1 MSDSA
6 IISLTIAE
14 VMTTP
19 PVTALASE
27 PISSAAARMAAQR
40 VGSVIVVDR
49 DPGGRPT
56 GILTERDLLRLAAA
70 GADPT
75 ADKVGEWMTADPE
88 VVAPGA
94 DIVDVLS
101 RLRHSGYRHLPVVSD
116 DELVGVVTMRD
127 LMRVAQIAPRP
138 GGPIDVPAG
147 LKGVIVTETSIG
159 DVRGREGFYHY
170 RQYSAPDLARTRSLE
185 DVWALVFDGALPVG
199 NESAAF
205 KADVARRR
213 VLPDSVSGTLP
224 DLVRAATPLGSPF
237 EPLAVLRSALSAW
250 GAASGL
256 RPTLDIDAATLRDD
270 ALSLCAAIP
279 VMLAAVLRLHRGL
292 TPIASRSDLGHAAD
306 WLWMLTGEEPTEAKA
321 RAVEQYLISTI
332 DHGFNAS
339 TFTARVVA
347 STGADLG
354 SCVVAAVGALSGP
367 LHGGAPSRALDALDE
382 IGTPDRVDAWLRPRL
397 EAGDKVMGF
406 GHAVYKTVD
415 PRGVLLEEVADG
427 LGGDLVELAAAVQR
441 RIEEVLAE
449 VKPGRELRANVE
461 YWAGVV
467 MELCGLPREAFT
479 PTFTVSRAIGW
490 CSHVMEQAANG
501 KIIRP
506 SARYIGPPPPQP
518 VPTL

>member
-1 MSDSA
+1 M
-6 IISLTIAE
+6 
-14 VMTTP
+14 
-19 PVTALASE
+19 
-27 PISSAAARMAAQR
+27 
-40 VGSVIVVDR
+40 
-49 DPGGRPT
+49 
-56 GILTERDLLRLAAA
+56 
-70 GADPT
+70 GA
-75 ADKVGEWMTADPE
+75 
-88 VVAPGA
+88 
-94 DIVDVLS
+94 
-101 RLRHSGYRHLPVVSD
+101 RLRWC
-116 DELVGVVTMRD
+116 
-127 LMRVAQIAPRP
+127 
-138 GGPIDVPAG
+138 PA
-147 LKGVIVTETSIG
+147 
-159 DVRGREGFYHY
+159 RRN
-170 RQYSAPDLARTRSLE
+170 P
-185 DVWALVFDGALPVG
+185 
-199 NESAAF
+199 SAAF

-213 VLPDSVSGTLP
+213 VLPDSVSGILP

-250 GAASGL
+250 GAARGL
-256 RPTLDIDAATLRDD
+256 QPTLDIDAATLHDD
-270 ALSLCAAIP
+270 ALSLCAGIP

-292 TPIASRSDLGHAAD
+292 TPVPSRPDLGHAAD

-321 RAVEQYLISTI
+321 RAVEEYLISTI

-415 PRGVLLEEVADG
+415 PRGVLLKEVADG

-506 SARYIGPPPPQP
+506 SARYIGPPPRSRCRRCS
-518 VPTL
+518 

>member
-138 GGPIDVPAG
+138 DGPIEVPAG

-170 RQYSAPDLARTRSLE
+170 RQYSAPDLARSRSLE
-185 DVWALVFDGALPVG
+185 DVWALVFDGALPAG
-199 NESAAF
+199 GESAAF

-213 VLPDSVSGTLP
+213 VLPESVSAILP
-224 DLVRAATPLGSPF
+224 DLVAAATPLGSPF
-237 EPLAVLRSALSAW
+237 EPLAVLRAALSAW
-250 GAASGL
+250 GAAHGL

-270 ALSLCAAIP
+270 SLSLCAAIP
-279 VMLAAVLRLHRGL
+279 VVLASVLRLHRGL
-292 TPIASRSDLGHAAD
+292 API
-306 WLWMLTGEEPTEAKA
+306 
-321 RAVEQYLISTI
+321 
-332 DHGFNAS
+332 
-339 TFTARVVA
+339 
-347 STGADLG
+347 
-354 SCVVAAVGALSGP
+354 
-367 LHGGAPSRALDALDE
+367 PSR
-382 IGTPDRVDAWLRPRL
+382 PDL
-397 EAGDKVMGF
+397 
-406 GHAVYKTVD
+406 
-415 PRGVLLEEVADG
+415 
-427 LGGDLVELAAAVQR
+427 
-441 RIEEVLAE
+441 
-449 VKPGRELRANVE
+449 
-461 YWAGVV
+461 
-467 MELCGLPREAFT
+467 
-479 PTFTVSRAIGW
+479 
-490 CSHVMEQAANG
+490 
-501 KIIRP
+501 
-506 SARYIGPPPPQP
+506 
-518 VPTL
+518 